1 MRPLS
6 IVLAVLALTGCVH
19 GNLVSGAL
27 VMPMRVP
34 VIGEP
39 SLPHENFEVTTTDGI
54 ALFGWRFAPETENQ
68 PRGVLVFVHGKDIN
82 RQHFVSAAQRFVK
95 QGFAVV
101 AYDQRAHGESKGDF
115 ITYGVLEAKDL
126 SAVIDVSLAR
136 YGRELPVVVVGESL
150 GAAVALQAAAKDPRI
165 KLVVAGASFSDL
177 QTVVNDKAPFFLDA
191 KGKQRALE
199 LAQQEA
205 RFSIA
210 DASPAEA
217 ATRIKVPVLLLHGS
231 EDAYLPMKHSLKIY
245 ESLAGPRR
253 FVRLEGVGHIDILL
267 SDAAWDEVESF
278 VNARLEP
285 SEAAVAGAGRATE
298 TRVE

>member
-1 MRPLS
+1 MRPLLLLS
-6 IVLAVLALTGCVH
+6 LLTLATGCVH

-54 ALFGWRFAPETENQ
+54 ALFGWRFAPESQ
-68 PRGVLVFVHGKDIN
+68 PRGVLVLVHGKDIN
-82 RQHFVSAAQRFVK
+82 RQHFVAAAQRFVK

-101 AYDQRAHGESKGDF
+101 AYDQRAHGESKGEF
-115 ITYGVLEAKDL
+115 ITYGVREAGDL

-150 GAAVALQAAAKDPRI
+150 GAAVALQAAAKDQRI

-177 QTVVNDKAPFFLDA
+177 KTVVDDKAPFFLDE

-199 LAQQEA
+199 IAQDEA

-253 FVRLEGVGHIDILL
+253 FVRLEGVGHVDILL

-285 SEAAVAGAGRATE
+285 SEEAVAGALSH
-298 TRVE
+298 